1 MTRQIGHIRA
11 AAPPP
16 IVVQPIATQLMRNG
30 QSLDARPNNLVAYL
44 QYAGPAREFDTRP
57 SLAARTLL
65 GWRHTAMIRVGQ
77 VPRPPPEGA
86 GPLLSGSST
95 RFSRPAVA
103 ISVADPGAMVHAH
116 SAVEALGGRPR
127 HLSPV
132 QLEQL
137 LEGPEYAGLIYDLAP
152 WNASVVPLL
161 GMLRQKHPALPILLY
176 APSRPEVS
184 RVLLQLRHSDVKGLR
199 VEHQAQAGR
208 SPKAL
213 QDHVQWLL
221 AAVYSTKV
229 MHLMQLLLP
238 DMPARARAYVQCILD
253 RIVGAGVSQQLS
265 VGSVLAG
272 STIPL
277 RTLQHALGSAGL
289 PPPKALLDW
298 VTLLFATLS
307 ADASH
312 RTTMAVARDF
322 GFDTQRINRLRHR
335 LLREAVADISPA
347 QEFDMTFLAFAEA
360 CSVSQRTAS
369 TVLQRTG

>member
-1 MTRQIGHIRA
+1 
-11 AAPPP
+11 
-16 IVVQPIATQLMRNG
+16 
-30 QSLDARPNNLVAYL
+30 
-44 QYAGPAREFDTRP
+44 
-57 SLAARTLL
+57 
-65 GWRHTAMIRVGQ
+65 
-77 VPRPPPEGA
+77 
-86 GPLLSGSST
+86 
-95 RFSRPAVA
+95 
-103 ISVADPGAMVHAH
+103 
-116 SAVEALGGRPR
+116 
-127 HLSPV
+127 
-132 QLEQL
+132 
-137 LEGPEYAGLIYDLAP
+137 
-152 WNASVVPLL
+152 
-161 GMLRQKHPALPILLY
+161 
-176 APSRPEVS
+176 
-184 RVLLQLRHSDVKGLR
+184 LRHSDVKGLR

-221 AAVYSTKV
+221 AAVYATKV

-238 DMPARARAYVQCILD
+238 DMPARARAYIQCILD

-272 STIPL
+272 STVPL